1 MNSENWHERH
11 AVSTQVTGDKGENL
25 CKHGRVRS
33 ITVGVDY
40 SSFIWD
46 CLK

>member
-1 MNSENWHERH
+1 MR
-11 AVSTQVTGDKGENL
+11 AVVSTQVTGDKGENL
-25 CKHGRVRS
+25 CKHRRVRN

-40 SSFIWD
+40 SSFTWD